1 MTDLIAVHS
10 GWKRSKSLILRDILG
25 YFHAPKTSK
34 ILRCEH
40 CSHSHIFC
48 PALGW
53 FIEVKGVLRTFSS
66 SSSWPVY
73 MSPKRNVGRGAFTTP
88 SYLIYPTSK
97 TLKQGAITFEHVG
110 GCSGIWWDLF
120 SPYWW
125 DELTGVRG
133 KRCRSN
139 RICLLSD
146 FFPSNHKEMVKWY
159 GSSCKTS
166 IKTSFLSNHAQ
177 YVGKSSKCLVGSF
190 HHLNLSAKVVYFWHE
205 NSNIF

>member
-1 MTDLIAVHS
+1 MEAERGLYSHGTNHRLSHPFYSRFHCINMTDLIAVHS

-120 SPYWW
+120 SP
-125 DELTGVRG
+125 
-133 KRCRSN
+133 
-139 RICLLSD
+139 LLMRRVD
-146 FFPSNHKEMVKWY
+146 
-159 GSSCKTS
+159 GS
-166 IKTSFLSNHAQ
+166 
-177 YVGKSSKCLVGSF
+177 
-190 HHLNLSAKVVYFWHE
+190 
-205 NSNIF
+205 

>member
-1 MTDLIAVHS
+1 MHLKILETIHAWASINIKARHAAKSSGSRNVLYSHGTNHRLSHPFDSRIHCVNMTNLIPVHS
-10 GWKRSKSLILRDILG
+10 DWKWSKTSPFTKLWVWRTILR
-25 YFHAPKTSK
+25 F
-34 ILRCEH
+34 EH

-120 SPYWW
+120 SP
-125 DELTGVRG
+125 
-133 KRCRSN
+133 
-139 RICLLSD
+139 LLMRRVD
-146 FFPSNHKEMVKWY
+146 
-159 GSSCKTS
+159 GS
-166 IKTSFLSNHAQ
+166 
-177 YVGKSSKCLVGSF
+177 
-190 HHLNLSAKVVYFWHE
+190 
-205 NSNIF
+205 